1 MSISEKIISW
11 SSMNSDLL
19 FLLGSLSIFILII
32 SVFMMVLIIS
42 FLPEDYF
49 KSENRNL
56 ISSVQN
62 SRYPLLKLLVL
73 ITKNFFGVLLLLSGI
88 LMLVL
93 PGQGIL
99 TIITG
104 LVFIDYPGKYKFER
118 KLLRQKGVI
127 NSINWIRSCLLY
139 TSDAADE

>member
-93 PGQGIL
+93 PGQGVL

-104 LVFIDYPGKYKFER
+104 LVFMDYPGKYKFER
-118 KLLRQKGVI
+118 KLLKQKGVI
-127 NSINWIRSCLLY
+127 NSINWIRSRLSKPSLKV
-139 TSDAADE
+139 

>member
-1 MSISEKIISW
+1 MSINEKIITW
-11 SSMNSDLL
+11 SSTNNDLL
-19 FLLGSLSIFILII
+19 FFLGSVSVFILILSAFI
-32 SVFMMVLIIS
+32 MVLIIS
-42 FLPEDYF
+42 FLPENYF

-56 ISSVQN
+56 IFSVQN

-73 ITKNFFGVLLLLSGI
+73 ITKNFLGILLLLSGI

-104 LVFIDYPGKYKFER
+104 LVFMDYPGKYKFER

-127 NSINWIRSCLLY
+127 NSINWIRSRLSKPPL
-139 TSDAADE
+139 EV

>member
-32 SVFMMVLIIS
+32 SVLMMVLIIS

-104 LVFIDYPGKYKFER
+104 LVFMDYPGKYKFER

-127 NSINWIRSCLLY
+127 NSINWIRSRLSKPSLKV
-139 TSDAADE
+139 

>member
-73 ITKNFFGVLLLLSGI
+73 ITKNFFGILLLLSGI

-104 LVFIDYPGKYKFER
+104 LVFMDYPGKYKFER
-118 KLLRQKGVI
+118 NLLKQKGVI
-127 NSINWIRSCLLY
+127 NSINWIRSRLSKPPLKI
-139 TSDAADE
+139 

>member
-99 TIITG
+99 TIITV
-104 LVFIDYPGKYKFER
+104 LVFIDYPGIYNFER

-127 NSINWIRSCLLY
+127 NSINWIRARLSKPPLKV
-139 TSDAADE
+139 

>member
-56 ISSVQN
+56 ISSIQN
-62 SRYPLLKLLVL
+62 SRDPLLKLLVL

-104 LVFIDYPGKYKFER
+104 LVFMDYPGKYKFER

-127 NSINWIRSCLLY
+127 NSINWIRSRLSKPSLKV
-139 TSDAADE
+139 

>member
-11 SSMNSDLL
+11 SSINSDLL

-104 LVFIDYPGKYKFER
+104 LVFMDYPGKYKFER

-127 NSINWIRSCLLY
+127 NSINWIRSRLSKPSLKV
-139 TSDAADE
+139 

>member
-42 FLPEDYF
+42 FLQEDYF

-73 ITKNFFGVLLLLSGI
+73 ITKNFFGILLLLSGI

-104 LVFIDYPGKYKFER
+104 LVFMDYPGKYKFER

-127 NSINWIRSCLLY
+127 NSINWIRSRLSKPSLKV
-139 TSDAADE
+139 

>member
-32 SVFMMVLIIS
+32 TVFMMVLIIS

-73 ITKNFFGVLLLLSGI
+73 ITKNFIGVLLLLSGI

-104 LVFIDYPGKYKFER
+104 LVFMDYPGKYKFER

-127 NSINWIRSCLLY
+127 NSINWIRSRLSKPSLKV
-139 TSDAADE
+139 

>member
-73 ITKNFFGVLLLLSGI
+73 ITKNFFGILLLLSGI

-93 PGQGIL
+93 PGQGVL

-104 LVFIDYPGKYKFER
+104 LVFMDYPGKYKFER
-118 KLLRQKGVI
+118 KLLKQKGVI
-127 NSINWIRSCLLY
+127 NSINWIRSRLSKPPLKV
-139 TSDAADE
+139 

>member
-56 ISSVQN
+56 ISSVKN

-127 NSINWIRSCLLY
+127 KSINWIRSRLSKPSLKV
-139 TSDAADE
+139 

>member
-1 MSISEKIISW
+1 MSVSEKIISW

-104 LVFIDYPGKYKFER
+104 LVFMDYPGKYKFER

-127 NSINWIRSCLLY
+127 NSINWIRSRISKPSLKV
-139 TSDAADE
+139 

>member
-62 SRYPLLKLLVL
+62 SRYPLLKLLIL
-73 ITKNFFGVLLLLSGI
+73 IIKNLFGILLLLSGI

-93 PGQGIL
+93 PGQGLL

-104 LVFIDYPGKYKFER
+104 LVFMDYPGKYKFER

-127 NSINWIRSCLLY
+127 NSINWIRSLL
-139 TSDAADE
+139 SKPLLKI

>member
-1 MSISEKIISW
+1 MSISEIIISW
-11 SSMNSDLL
+11 SSMKSDLL

-104 LVFIDYPGKYKFER
+104 LVFMDYPGKYKFER

-127 NSINWIRSCLLY
+127 NSINWIRSRLSKPSLKV
-139 TSDAADE
+139 

>member
-11 SSMNSDLL
+11 SSINSDLL
-19 FLLGSLSIFILII
+19 FLLGSFSIFILII

-73 ITKNFFGVLLLLSGI
+73 ITKNFFGILLLLSGV

-127 NSINWIRSCLLY
+127 NSINWIRSRLGKPSLKV
-139 TSDAADE
+139 

>member
-1 MSISEKIISW
+1 MSFSEKIISW

-19 FLLGSLSIFILII
+19 FLLGSISIFILII

-49 KSENRNL
+49 KSENRSL
-56 ISSVQN
+56 ISSIQN
-62 SRYPLLKLLVL
+62 SQYPLLKLLVL
-73 ITKNFFGVLLLLSGI
+73 FTKNFFGILLLMSGI

-104 LVFIDYPGKYKFER
+104 LVFMDYPGKYKFER
-118 KLLRQKGVI
+118 KLLKQKGVI
-127 NSINWIRSCLLY
+127 NSINWIRSRLNKQPLKV
-139 TSDAADE
+139 

>member
-73 ITKNFFGVLLLLSGI
+73 ITKNFIGVLLLLSGI

-104 LVFIDYPGKYKFER
+104 LVFMDYPRKYKFER

-127 NSINWIRSCLLY
+127 NSINWIRSRLSKPSLKV
-139 TSDAADE
+139 

>member
-88 LMLVL
+88 LMLLL

-104 LVFIDYPGKYKFER
+104 LVFMDYPGKYKFER

-127 NSINWIRSCLLY
+127 NSINWIRSRLGKPSLKV
-139 TSDAADE
+139 

>member
-32 SVFMMVLIIS
+32 TVFMMVLIIS

-73 ITKNFFGVLLLLSGI
+73 ITKNFFGILLLLSGV

-127 NSINWIRSCLLY
+127 NSINWIRSCLSKPSLKV
-139 TSDAADE
+139 

>member
-73 ITKNFFGVLLLLSGI
+73 ITKNFFGILLLLSGI

-104 LVFIDYPGKYKFER
+104 LVFMDYPGKYAFER
-118 KLLRQKGVI
+118 KLLKQKGVI
-127 NSINWIRSCLLY
+127 NSINWIRSRQSKPPLKV
-139 TSDAADE
+139 

>member
-62 SRYPLLKLLVL
+62 SQYPLLKLLVL

-104 LVFIDYPGKYKFER
+104 LVFMDYPGKYKFER

-127 NSINWIRSCLLY
+127 NSINWIRSRLSKPSLKV
-139 TSDAADE
+139 

>member
-11 SSMNSDLL
+11 SSLNSDLL

-104 LVFIDYPGKYKFER
+104 LVFMDYPGKYKFER
-118 KLLRQKGVI
+118 KLLKQKGVI
-127 NSINWIRSCLLY
+127 NSINWIRSRLSKPPLKI
-139 TSDAADE
+139 

>member
-62 SRYPLLKLLVL
+62 SNYPLLKLLVL
-73 ITKNFFGVLLLLSGI
+73 ITKNFFGILLLLSGI

-104 LVFIDYPGKYKFER
+104 LVFMDYPGKYKFER

-127 NSINWIRSCLLY
+127 NSINWNRSRLSKPPLKV
-139 TSDAADE
+139 

>member
-42 FLPEDYF
+42 FLQEDYF

-73 ITKNFFGVLLLLSGI
+73 ITKNFFGILLLLSGI

-127 NSINWIRSCLLY
+127 NSINWIRSRLSKPSLKV
-139 TSDAADE
+139 

>member
-1 MSISEKIISW
+1 M
-11 SSMNSDLL
+11 L

-32 SVFMMVLIIS
+32 SAFMMVLIIS

-127 NSINWIRSCLLY
+127 NSINWIRSRLSKPSLKV
-139 TSDAADE
+139 

>member
-104 LVFIDYPGKYKFER
+104 LVFMDYPGKYKFER
-118 KLLRQKGVI
+118 KLLKQKGVI
-127 NSINWIRSCLLY
+127 NSINWIRSRLSKPSLKV
-139 TSDAADE
+139 

>member
-73 ITKNFFGVLLLLSGI
+73 ITKNFFGVLLMLSGI

-104 LVFIDYPGKYKFER
+104 LVFMDYPGKYKFER

-127 NSINWIRSCLLY
+127 NSINWIRSRLSKPSLKV
-139 TSDAADE
+139 

>member
-19 FLLGSLSIFILII
+19 FLLGSLSIFILTI

-73 ITKNFFGVLLLLSGI
+73 ITKNLFGVLLLLSGI

-104 LVFIDYPGKYKFER
+104 LVFMDYPGKYKFER

-127 NSINWIRSCLLY
+127 NSINWIRSRLSKPSLKV
-139 TSDAADE
+139 

>member
-62 SRYPLLKLLVL
+62 SKYPLLKLLVL
-73 ITKNFFGVLLLLSGI
+73 ITKNFFGILLLLSGI

-104 LVFIDYPGKYKFER
+104 LVFMDYPGKYKFER

-127 NSINWIRSCLLY
+127 NSINWIRSRLSKPSLKV
-139 TSDAADE
+139 

>member
-56 ISSVQN
+56 IFSVQN

-73 ITKNFFGVLLLLSGI
+73 ITKNFLGILLLLSGI

-104 LVFIDYPGKYKFER
+104 LVFMDYPGKYKFER

-127 NSINWIRSCLLY
+127 NSINWIRSRLSKPSLKV
-139 TSDAADE
+139 

>member
-73 ITKNFFGVLLLLSGI
+73 ITKNFFGILLLLSGI

-127 NSINWIRSCLLY
+127 NSINWIRSRLSKPSLKV
-139 TSDAADE
+139 

>member
-1 MSISEKIISW
+1 MSISEKITSW
-11 SSMNSDLL
+11 SSVNSDLL
-19 FLLGSLSIFILII
+19 FLLGSLSLFILII

-73 ITKNFFGVLLLLSGI
+73 ITKNFFGVLLFLSGI

-104 LVFIDYPGKYKFER
+104 LVFMDYPRKYAFER
-118 KLLRQKGVI
+118 KLLKQKGVI
-127 NSINWIRSCLLY
+127 NSINWIRSRQSKPPLKV
-139 TSDAADE
+139 

>member
-1 MSISEKIISW
+1 MSIGQKIIAW

-62 SRYPLLKLLVL
+62 SRYPLLKLLAL

-104 LVFIDYPGKYKFER
+104 LVFMDYPGKYKFER

-127 NSINWIRSCLLY
+127 NSINWIRSRLSKPSLKV
-139 TSDAADE
+139 

>member
-62 SRYPLLKLLVL
+62 SHYPLLKLLVL

-104 LVFIDYPGKYKFER
+104 LVFMDYPGKYKFER
-118 KLLRQKGVI
+118 KLLKQKGVI
-127 NSINWIRSCLLY
+127 NSINWIRSRLSKPSLKV
-139 TSDAADE
+139 

>member
-49 KSENRNL
+49 RSENRNL

-104 LVFIDYPGKYKFER
+104 LVFMDYPGKYKFER
-118 KLLRQKGVI
+118 KLLRQQGVI
-127 NSINWIRSCLLY
+127 NSINWIRSRLSKPSLKV
-139 TSDAADE
+139 

>member
-11 SSMNSDLL
+11 SSMNSDLI

-32 SVFMMVLIIS
+32 SVLMMVLIIS

-127 NSINWIRSCLLY
+127 NSINWIRSRLSKPSLKV
-139 TSDAADE
+139 

>member
-104 LVFIDYPGKYKFER
+104 LVFVDYPGKYKFER

-127 NSINWIRSCLLY
+127 NSINWIRSRLSKPSLKV
-139 TSDAADE
+139 

>member
-56 ISSVQN
+56 ISSVQ
-62 SRYPLLKLLVL
+62 SSQYPLLKLLVL
-73 ITKNFFGVLLLLSGI
+73 ITKNFFGILLLMSGI

-104 LVFIDYPGKYKFER
+104 LVFMDYPGKYKFER
-118 KLLRQKGVI
+118 KLLKQKGVI
-127 NSINWIRSCLLY
+127 NSINWIRSRLSKPSLKI
-139 TSDAADE
+139 

>member
-73 ITKNFFGVLLLLSGI
+73 ITKNFFGILLLMSGI
-88 LMLVL
+88 LMLIL

-104 LVFIDYPGKYKFER
+104 LVFMDYPGKYKFER

-127 NSINWIRSCLLY
+127 NSINWIRSRLSKPSLKV
-139 TSDAADE
+139 